1 MAGGAELLCFS
12 ARSAAK
18 TWQRGLAAG
27 RAALGGSAR
36 RESAGRSAA
45 FTQPGGTPH
54 DVSGA
59 GGAVGA
65 AAVGAGWFA
74 GGGRGGCRLQHTTRG
89 SVKRRKAPGGLP
101 WRAGAG
107 ARRHGRLVRR
117 RFALPLLYAE
127 RARHWP
133 GGLMGGPGPR
143 AAVRQAAPVTA
154 GGGRSGR
161 MVGAWARLFSTQR
174 DSGGCRVGV
183 RWSGTL
189 RWRAPCRG
197 GRRVWARSVKSCS
210 LPLMALS

>member
-54 DVSGA
+54 DDSGA
-59 GGAVGA
+59 AGAGGA

-74 GGGRGGCRLQHTTRG
+74 GGGRGGCRLQHTTRRK
-89 SVKRRKAPGGLP
+89 VK
-101 WRAGAG
+101 WRGTGRTPVESRCG

-174 DSGGCRVGV
+174 DNSEGAV
-183 RWSGTL
+183 
-189 RWRAPCRG
+189 
-197 GRRVWARSVKSCS
+197 GRRRAARSAG
-210 LPLMALS
+210 ALRAAAGGGFARVQSSVAA